1 MGSNARITA
10 GTLAGAIVVVVV
22 AILESVTS
30 YAGHKVEVPNEV
42 TAAFVT
48 IMTFGFS
55 WLLD

>member
-1 MGSNARITA
+1 MASNARITA
-10 GTLAGAIVVVVV
+10 GTLAGAIVVVIV

-30 YAGHKVEVPNEV
+30 YTGHKVDLPNEV

-48 IMTFGFS
+48 IVTFGFS

>member
-1 MGSNARITA
+1 MATSARITA
-10 GTLAGAIVVVVV
+10 GMLAGAIVVVIA

-30 YAGHKVEVPNEV
+30 YAGHKVDVPKEV

-48 IMTFGFS
+48 IVTFGIS